1 MSLTTIYA
9 GARVALLQAQGI
21 MPAAPVARGPSRALD
36 AQNGRT
42 DGKGKGRALA
52 STSASVTEGSDLGGV
67 DRKPVKAEL
76 EDTSIRVPPGVRGDV
91 IVLSDD
97 DDDDFGAGVG
107 VVSVS
112 RAHCTVVPE
121 CTVFGVANLN
131 HTCDSRYGR
140 SRSSATQT
148 GEQLTTRTM

>member
-1 MSLTTIYA
+1 MVCAAMLMSLTTIYA

-76 EDTSIRVPPGVRGDV
+76 EDTSIHVPPGVRGDV

-97 DDDDFGAGVG
+97 DDDDDVHAGAGA
-107 VVSVS
+107 VSVS
-112 RAHCTVVPE
+112 RAQ
-121 CTVFGVANLN
+121 
-131 HTCDSRYGR
+131 
-140 SRSSATQT
+140 SSWSLRCLAL
-148 GEQLTTRTM
+148 LTLMIPA